1 MRLGDIAR
9 LLEADLEGDGEVEIA
24 ACAPLEA
31 AGPGTITFLADPRL
45 RGRLATTRA
54 SAVILPRDGTPSPVP
69 ALRVAQPYLAFVQ
82 VLERLHPSPRPDPGI
97 HPTAILGRDT
107 RLGPNAHVG
116 PYVVIG
122 DRVVVGADA
131 VIHARVTV
139 YNDVEIGD
147 AFTAHA
153 GAVVRE
159 GVRIGHRVTLHAGVV
174 IGSDGFG
181 FLPLPEGTRKIPQV
195 GTVVLEDDVEIGANS
210 TVDRAMLGETR
221 IGRATKIDNLV
232 MIGHGSAVGPGC
244 LLAAQVGLAGG
255 TRLGARVMMGGQ
267 AGASGHLTI
276 GEGAR
281 VAAQAGVHQDVPPGA
296 VVGGSP
302 ALPVETYRRVSAAL
316 SRLPEALRRLRR
328 LERLLGHAGPHGNRP
343 HP

>member
-9 LLEADLEGDGEVEIA
+9 LLEADLEGDAEIEIR
-24 ACAPLEA
+24 ACAALEA
-31 AGPGTITFLADPRL
+31 AGPGTITFLADPRH
-45 RGRLATTRA
+45 RGRLAATRA

-82 VLERLHPSPRPDPGI
+82 VLERLHPAPRPAPGV
-97 HPTAILGRDT
+97 HPTAILGRET

-116 PYVVIG
+116 PYAVIG
-122 DRVVVGADA
+122 DRVVIGADA

-139 YNDVEIGD
+139 YDGVEIGD
-147 AFTAHA
+147 GFTAHA
-153 GAVVRE
+153 GVVVRE
-159 GVRIGHRVTLHAGVV
+159 GVRIGHRVTLHAGAV

-181 FLPLPEGTRKIPQV
+181 FLPLPDGARKIPQV

-221 IGRATKIDNLV
+221 IGRGTKLDNLV
-232 MIGHGSAVGPGC
+232 MVGHGSTIGPGC

-255 TRLGARVMMGGQ
+255 TRLEARVMMGGQ

-281 VAAQAGVHQDVPPGA
+281 VAAQAGVHQDLPAGA

-302 ALPVETYRRVSAAL
+302 AVPVETYRRVSAAL
-316 SRLPEALRRLRR
+316 SRVPDALRRLRR
-328 LERLLGHAGPHGNRP
+328 LERRLGLSGPQTDRSGP
-343 HP
+343 